1 MSQPAQTLP
10 LDSRV
15 TFPMVFEGLVIRGY
29 AHRLTPLIIE
39 RLRAEGLD
47 IERRLLPGYPTR
59 VWYQAVRILAEE
71 VHPDLSYEQGVRE
84 TGRAFIRGYF
94 ETALGRTVLAVLRL
108 LGPLRSLKRMGRNFR
123 TGNNFSE
130 TWVHEDGPGNV
141 RLEVNDP
148 IADSPTFIQGLIEG
162 GMGYV
167 QAKDVQV
174 EVESLLPNGHVVY
187 RVRWRA

>member
-1 MSQPAQTLP
+1 MTQAAPALP
-10 LDSRV
+10 LDPRV
-15 TFPMVFEGLVIRGY
+15 TFPMVFEGLVVRGHG
-29 AHRLTPLIIE
+29 HRLTPLIIE

-47 IERRLLPGYPTR
+47 IERPLLPGYPTR

-71 VHPDLSYEQGVRE
+71 VYPELPYEQGVRE

-94 ETALGRTVLAVLRL
+94 ETAFGRTVLAVLRV

-130 TWVHEDGPGNV
+130 TWVHEDGPGDV

-148 IADSPTFIQGLIEG
+148 IADAPTFIQGLIEV

-167 QAKDVQV
+167 KAQDVQV
-174 EVESLLPNGHVVY
+174 EVESILPNGHVVY